1 MKKISDLLRE
11 EREKK
16 NLTIEEVE
24 KTTKIK
30 KSFLVAIESGEFN
43 LLPSE
48 SYALGFVKTYASL
61 LGYPE
66 DKTSA
71 LFRRQYDH
79 EKKENTVTFKNRQST
94 VGKSFFN
101 ARNVLLSLTLLI
113 IFVYIFFQYGSLLFG
128 PKLEVSVPKD
138 KSIVSGNIVEV
149 KGKTDPYA
157 TLTINGDE
165 VYVAPFD
172 GSFKKSI
179 YSFTGEQKIEL
190 IAKNRFGKSSTKN
203 LSVIVK

>member
-11 EREKK
+11 EREKRK
-16 NLTIEEVE
+16 LTLEEVE

-30 KSFLVAIESGEFN
+30 KSFLAAIESGEFD

-66 DKTSA
+66 DKTIA
-71 LFRRQYDH
+71 LFRRQYEH
-79 EKKENTVTFKNRQST
+79 GKKENTITFKNRQST
-94 VGKSFFN
+94 VRKSFFN
-101 ARNVLLSLTLLI
+101 ARNVLLLFTLLI
-113 IFVYIFFQYGSLLFG
+113 IFVYIFFQYGSLIFG
-128 PKLEVSVPKD
+128 PKLEVSIPKNGA
-138 KSIVSGNIVEV
+138 IVSGNIVEV

-157 TLTINGDE
+157 TLTVNGDE

-179 YSFTGEQKIEL
+179 YSFTGEQRIKL
-190 IAKNRFGKSSTKN
+190 VARNRFGKSSERD
-203 LSVIVK
+203 LSVVVK